1 VSLEKNDV
9 LFIIIRAVSCRME
22 HTKASAKV
30 RPQTLINRENQ
41 CRAGSASEQCDAAS
55 AIEAFKTVGTEQ
67 SAANA
72 EESLTSSVGTNGR

>member
-1 VSLEKNDV
+1 M

-22 HTKASAKV
+22 YTRASAKV

-55 AIEAFKTVGTEQ
+55 AIEAFETVGVEQ
-67 SAANA
+67 STTDA
-72 EESLTSSVGTNGR
+72 EESLTSSIGANG